1 MKRIKDNN
9 SNNKSNQNKNNNNNN
24 NNYNNNNNN
33 KILILFFSFFF
44 FLRKVQT
51 RTIKILSVAYKEL
64 KISPKFQ
71 ALIGFVSPLCT

>member
-9 SNNKSNQNKNNNNNN
+9 SNNTSNQNKNNNNN

-33 KILILFFSFFF
+33 KILILIFSFF